1 MRMHGGARSHARRQ
15 CDVGLMSSVA
25 KAVLVG
31 GLVTPLV
38 VTHLR
43 IFGGVWLVTASR
55 SRADL
60 ERAAAEAAAGEE
72 PKGA

>member
-1 MRMHGGARSHARRQ
+1 
-15 CDVGLMSSVA
+15 MSSVA

>member
-1 MRMHGGARSHARRQ
+1 
-15 CDVGLMSSVA
+15 MSSVA

-38 VTHLR
+38 VTYLR